1 MLDTLRDL
9 LGEISLAEWIAVA
22 FALAYV
28 VLAIRQHVAC
38 WAASIVSS
46 AIFLGLFWRS
56 GLVMQALLQVFYV
69 GMALYGWWS
78 WRHGE
83 AGEGSA
89 LPVSRWPLRRHA
101 VAIVAIVLVSGLNGR
116 WIAGSEPAITPYVDA
131 LTTWASCF
139 ATWLVARKVL
149 ENWLYW
155 IVIDLVAAAL
165 YFSQG
170 LRATTVLFVVYAF
183 MAVRGYLEWRRDLR
197 GGARSE
203 EGSVH
208 A

>member
-83 AGEGSA
+83 AGEGRA

-116 WIAGSEPAITPYVDA
+116 WIAGPGPAITPYVDA

-155 IVIDLVAAAL
+155 IVIDSVSAFLYARQGLSFVALLYAAYLVIAVFGWVEWRGRWRRQLATAAAT
-165 YFSQG
+165 S
-170 LRATTVLFVVYAF
+170 T
-183 MAVRGYLEWRRDLR
+183 
-197 GGARSE
+197 
-203 EGSVH
+203 
-208 A
+208 